1 MDEREF
7 RVLAKH
13 CFFIGK
19 TADEAQQ
26 WLERCYTDIENA
38 TIPENETICRWYE
51 EFEQADNA
59 ESKISDAAERGKDS
73 ASAQSHERQP
83 ASFDQSC
90 LCDTCGKEFTRADTL
105 KKHRR
110 IHTNDSAYQC
120 ESCGKQ
126 FRDKK
131 NLQVNLQF
139 IHSSC

>member
-1 MDEREF
+1 MNEREF

-19 TADEAQQ
+19 TTDEAQQ
-26 WLERCYTDIENA
+26 WLERCYTNIENA
-38 TIPENETICRWYE
+38 TVPENELICRWYE

-59 ESKISDAAERGKDS
+59 ESTSNDATEREKDG
-73 ASAQSHERQP
+73 ANDKNRERRPKAP

-90 LCDTCGKEFTRADTL
+90 LCDICGKEFTRTDVL

-110 IHTNDSAYQC
+110 IHSDNSAYQC
-120 ESCGKQ
+120 KSCGKQ

-131 NLQVNLQF
+131 NLQVTQ
-139 IHSSC
+139 